1 MGALNPTH
9 KSTLRFRPLRRIQC
23 RCGNRNYLRCN
34 IAIVNESSKGGVSQ
48 KSLYFLF
55 YLLSKWSLLLLSAEE
70 MKLSGLKRQ
79 NSFKTTVKTLERT
92 AVFVSE
98 FNFFFFLAAWRAP
111 RVTQLTQNVG
121 LKFVATIMT
130 TDVKIF

>member
-1 MGALNPTH
+1 
-9 KSTLRFRPLRRIQC
+9 
-23 RCGNRNYLRCN
+23 
-34 IAIVNESSKGGVSQ
+34 
-48 KSLYFLF
+48 
-55 YLLSKWSLLLLSAEE
+55 

-92 AVFVSE
+92 AALVSE

-121 LKFVATIMT
+121 LKSVATIMT